1 MKLLYCIPGLYNPG
15 GMERVLTQKV
25 NYLADKGYE
34 IDIATTEQKKRKPYF
49 PLHDKIRIIDLNI
62 NFNDE
67 FNSNLLKKTITHF
80 KKNKQYKDALINLQ
94 KKENYDVIISLCGK
108 EIEFI
113 SSLRRRSKVVA
124 ELHFAQNFKEQ
135 FLVSRNNNLSN
146 RILGKIMT
154 KLFIRSTQKLDKLVV
169 LTKEDELLWKK
180 TNDNVIQIYNSCPFN
195 EYYFHESVI
204 KRFISVG
211 RLDAQKGY
219 DYIVDVWKKVV
230 ESYPDWVLDIY
241 GKGEW
246 EELLQNRIRELGLSN
261 NVFLR
266 GVSNDI
272 KNEYR
277 KSYGYI
283 LTSRYEGFGMVLVE
297 GMSQGLPCVA
307 FDCKSGPKEI
317 IDDSINGYLV
327 DLGDTET
334 MSNRIKCLIGD
345 INKRNA
351 FSKAAIEKA
360 KLFSE
365 SNIMKQWENL
375 FTTLCDGN

>member
-67 FNSNLLKKTITHF
+67 FNSNLFIKTITHF

-146 RILGKIMT
+146 RILGKFMT
-154 KLFIRSTQKLDKLVV
+154 KLFIRSTQKLDKLVI

-180 TNDNVIQIYNSCPFN
+180 TNDNVIQIYNSCPFM
-195 EYYFHESVI
+195 I
-204 KRFISVG
+204 
-211 RLDAQKGY
+211 
-219 DYIVDVWKKVV
+219 
-230 ESYPDWVLDIY
+230 
-241 GKGEW
+241 
-246 EELLQNRIRELGLSN
+246 LLS
-261 NVFLR
+261 
-266 GVSNDI
+266 
-272 KNEYR
+272 
-277 KSYGYI
+277 
-283 LTSRYEGFGMVLVE
+283 
-297 GMSQGLPCVA
+297 
-307 FDCKSGPKEI
+307 
-317 IDDSINGYLV
+317 
-327 DLGDTET
+327 
-334 MSNRIKCLIGD
+334 
-345 INKRNA
+345 
-351 FSKAAIEKA
+351 
-360 KLFSE
+360 
-365 SNIMKQWENL
+365 
-375 FTTLCDGN
+375 